1 MSTSEEAFSFI
12 QAQNREQLKVF
23 TFVAALCILT
33 VDAQQQEAMFR
44 EETDRFNKWIADEL
58 NALTLQQQTV
68 LQEAGVPAFYPT
80 QNRDDIQL
88 QTHIIKLILAIGEF
102 PSSHKISHT
111 WL

>member
-23 TFVAALCILT
+23 SCDFFMSLT
-33 VDAQQQEAMFR
+33 VDTQQQEAMFR
-44 EETDRFNKWIADEL
+44 EETDRFNKWVADEL

-80 QNRDDIQL
+80 QNKDDIQL

-102 PSSHKISHT
+102 PFHHS
-111 WL
+111 